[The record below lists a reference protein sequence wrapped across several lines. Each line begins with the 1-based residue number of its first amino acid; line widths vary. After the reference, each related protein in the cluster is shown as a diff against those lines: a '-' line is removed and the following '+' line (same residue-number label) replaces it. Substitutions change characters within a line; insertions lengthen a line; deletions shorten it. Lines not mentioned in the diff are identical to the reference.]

1 MDRAEGLDGRAP
13 CVLQYS
19 DENSYDLEA
28 PMQRGSGL
36 PVERQLGTD
45 QARTR
50 LPKLVDVMRRKRKP
64 STSLLEN
71 AYGIGPRRQGGA
83 LLIPEVDAIAMLE
96 RLEQLEAEAEDLAI
110 ALLLRERAGESSADG
125 TPLDEVIEE
134 LGFTHQE
141 LQRRG

>member
-1 MDRAEGLDGRAP
+1 M
-13 CVLQYS
+13 VLLPRQARQILLAYS

-28 PMQRGSGL
+28 SMQRGSGL
-36 PVERQLGTD
+36 PIERQLGTD

-50 LPKLVDVMRRKRKP
+50 LPKLVDAMRRRRKP
-64 STSLLEN
+64 SKGLLEN

-83 LLIPEVDAIAMLE
+83 LLIPEVDAIAVLE
-96 RLEQLEAEAEDLAI
+96 RLEQLEDEAEDLAL

-125 TPLDEVIEE
+125 VPLDEVIEE